1 MDALQQHN
9 GDDRSERTVRNEAE
23 RRRKPPLHTE
33 RRRSMTKIVYE
44 TVFRV
49 TRTANN
55 GNEIRHA
62 ITVYSE
68 PFDKET
74 GRFIPT
80 QERAERGKKSLEEEH
95 YYNIEFVSCRSKK
108 VICS

>member
-1 MDALQQHN
+1 
-9 GDDRSERTVRNEAE
+9 
-23 RRRKPPLHTE
+23 
-33 RRRSMTKIVYE
+33 MTKIIYK
-44 TVFRV
+44 TVFKV

-68 PFDKET
+68 PFDRET
-74 GRFIPT
+74 GRFISA
-80 QERAERGKKSLEEEH
+80 QESAERGKKSLEEEH
-95 YYNIEFVSCRSKK
+95 YYNIEFVSCSSKI